1 VNRTVTQTR
10 ELLVTSIQPTA
21 TVGPATFT
29 VPVTYHKAGPIHD
42 DTQKAPVQVLSM
54 EPEKQ

>member
-1 VNRTVTQTR
+1 VTQTR
-10 ELLVTSIQPTA
+10 ELLVTSIQPSATA
-21 TVGPATFT
+21 GLAAFSI
-29 VPVTYHKAGPIHD
+29 PVTYHKAGPIQD